1 MLSRSVSVIFSTFQA
16 LVLMTFLMSC
26 QSVDLKE
33 LNDQLANARPL
44 DNKTIVAGL
53 KQALEVGTKNS
64 VNLTSQKGGFSDNSL
79 IRINTPKELDKLV
92 NTLNKLGMSRYVDS
106 FELQMNRAAETA
118 SAEAK
123 QVFFNSISKMSLR
136 DGLNILQGPD
146 DAATQFFRNT
156 STQDLLKKFKPIIT
170 RSMSKIGFYDDYKNL
185 LKTYDA
191 IPFTNKPDLNIENY
205 LLEQTLDGLFT
216 MIAKE
221 ELKIRKKPAAR
232 VTELLRR
239 VFSY

>member
-1 MLSRSVSVIFSTFQA
+1 MLNRLVSVLFSFFQA
-16 LVLMTFLMSC
+16 TLLMIFLMSC
-26 QSVDLKE
+26 QSVDLKQI
-33 LNDQLANARPL
+33 NDQLANARPL

-64 VNLTSQKGGFSDNSL
+64 VNLTSQKGGFSDNPL
-79 IRINTPKELDKLV
+79 IRINTPQELDKLV
-92 NTLNKLGMSRYVDS
+92 STLNKLGMGSYVS
-106 FELQMNRAAETA
+106 NFETQMNRAAENA

-146 DAATQFFRNT
+146 DAATKFFRTT
-156 STQDLLKKFKPIIT
+156 STSELTAKFKPIIT
-170 RSMSKIGFYDDYKNL
+170 RSMSKIGFYDDYKSL

-205 LLEQTLDGLFT
+205 LLQQTLDGLFT

-221 ELKIRKKPAAR
+221 ELKIRKDPAAR

-239 VFSY
+239 VFN

>member
-1 MLSRSVSVIFSTFQA
+1 MFSRSLSVIFSTVQA
-16 LVLMTFLMSC
+16 LVLMSFLMSC

-33 LNDQLANARPL
+33 LNEQLSSARPL

-92 NTLNKLGMSRYVDS
+92 NTLNKLGLSRYVDS

-118 SAEAK
+118 SAEAQ
-123 QVFFNSISKMSLR
+123 QVFFNSISNMSLR

-146 DAATQFFRNT
+146 DAATQFFRKT
-156 STQDLLKKFKPIIT
+156 STQELSKKFKPIIT
-170 RSMSKIGFYDDYKNL
+170 QSMSRIGFYDDYKKM

-191 IPFTNKPDLNIENY
+191 IPFTKKPDLNIESY
-205 LLEQTLDGLFT
+205 LLQQTLDGLFT
-216 MIAKE
+216 MLAKE
-221 ELKIRKKPAAR
+221 ESKIRKDPAAR

-239 VFSY
+239 VFG

>member
-1 MLSRSVSVIFSTFQA
+1 MLSRSISLVTSVVQSVI
-16 LVLMTFLMSC
+16 LMMFLMSC
-26 QSVDLKE
+26 QSVDLKQI
-33 LNDQLANARPL
+33 NDQLANSRPL

-64 VNLTSQKGGFSDNSL
+64 VNLTSQKGGFSDNPL
-79 IRINTPKELDKLV
+79 IRINTPQELDKLV
-92 NTLNKLGMSRYVDS
+92 STLNKLGMGKYVS
-106 FELQMNRAAETA
+106 KFETQMNRAAENA

-146 DAATQFFRNT
+146 DAATQFFKAT
-156 STQDLLKKFKPIIT
+156 STNELTAKFKPIIT

-205 LLEQTLDGLFT
+205 LLQQTLDGLFT
-216 MIAKE
+216 MLAKE
-221 ELKIRKKPAAR
+221 ELKIRKDPAAR
-232 VTELLRR
+232 VTDLLRR
-239 VFSY
+239 VFG

>member
-1 MLSRSVSVIFSTFQA
+1 MLNRLVTVLFSFSQATF
-16 LVLMTFLMSC
+16 LMIFLMSC
-26 QSVDLKE
+26 QSVDLKQI
-33 LNDQLANARPL
+33 NDQLANARPL

-64 VNLTSQKGGFSDNSL
+64 VNLTSQKGGFSDNPL

-92 NTLNKLGMSRYVDS
+92 GTLNKLGMSRYIS
-106 FELQMNRAAETA
+106 NFETQMNRAAESA

-146 DAATQFFRNT
+146 DAATQFFRTT
-156 STQDLLKKFKPIIT
+156 STSELTTKFKPIIT

-205 LLEQTLDGLFT
+205 LLQQTLDGLFT

-221 ELKIRKKPAAR
+221 ELKIRKEPAAR

-239 VFSY
+239 VFN

>member
-1 MLSRSVSVIFSTFQA
+1 MPNRFVATLLSVFQA
-16 LVLMTFLMSC
+16 ALLMIFLMSC
-26 QSVDLKE
+26 QSVDLKQI
-33 LNDQLANARPL
+33 NDQLANARPL

-64 VNLTSQKGGFSDNSL
+64 VNLTSQKGGFSDNPL
-79 IRINTPKELDKLV
+79 IRINSPKELDKLV
-92 NTLNKLGMSRYVDS
+92 GTLNKLGMSRYVS
-106 FELQMNRAAETA
+106 NFETQMNRAAENA

-146 DAATQFFRNT
+146 DAATQFFRTT
-156 STQDLLKKFKPIIT
+156 STSELTAKFKPIIT

-185 LKTYDA
+185 LKSYDA

-205 LLEQTLDGLFT
+205 LLQQTLDGLFT

-221 ELKIRKKPAAR
+221 ELKIRKDPAAR

-239 VFSY
+239 VFN

>member
-1 MLSRSVSVIFSTFQA
+1 MLNRSVSVSFAILQA
-16 LVLMTFLMSC
+16 FLLMSFLMSC
-26 QSVDLKE
+26 QSVDIKKI
-33 LNDQLANARPL
+33 NDQLANARPL
-44 DNKTIVAGL
+44 NNKTIVAGL

-64 VNLTSQKGGFSDNSL
+64 VNITSQEGGFSDNSL

-92 NTLNKLGMSRYVDS
+92 STLNKLGLSRYVDS

-136 DGLNILQGPD
+136 DGLNILQGSD

-156 STQDLLKKFKPIIT
+156 STQELSNKFKPIIT
-170 RSMSKIGFYDDYKNL
+170 QSMSKIGFYDEYKNL
-185 LKTYDA
+185 LKTYNA
-191 IPFTNKPDLNIENY
+191 IPFTKKPDLNIENY
-205 LLEQTLDGLFT
+205 LLQQTLDGLFI

-221 ELKIRKKPAAR
+221 ELKIRKDPAAR

-239 VFSY
+239 VFG

>member
-1 MLSRSVSVIFSTFQA
+1 MFSRSLSVIFSTVQA
-16 LVLMTFLMSC
+16 LVLMSFLMSC

-33 LNDQLANARPL
+33 LNEQLSSARPL

-92 NTLNKLGMSRYVDS
+92 NTLNKLGLSRYVDS

-123 QVFFNSISKMSLR
+123 QVFFNSISNMSLR

-146 DAATQFFRNT
+146 DAATQFFRKT
-156 STQDLLKKFKPIIT
+156 STQELSKKFKPIIT
-170 RSMSKIGFYDDYKNL
+170 QSMSRIGFYDDYKKM

-191 IPFTNKPDLNIENY
+191 IPFTKKPDLNIESY
-205 LLEQTLDGLFT
+205 LLQQTLDGLFT
-216 MIAKE
+216 MLAKE
-221 ELKIRKKPAAR
+221 ESKIRKDPAAR

-239 VFSY
+239 VFG